1 MKRLDTYLP
10 PSALL
15 LALLFLFPL
24 SAHAQGRATIN
35 GYVTDAANQETL
47 VGAVIRIKGLKIG
60 AVTNTSG
67 FFSVTQIPAGKHTVI
82 VSFIGYERQEVA
94 VDLASGES
102 RRITVSLKP
111 APAGSNEVIIR
122 GEREDDRRE
131 IAISRVNIP
140 VEQLNQIRI
149 GGEADVFRSLQYLPG
164 VLTSSQISSGLFIR
178 GGSPDQNLVLLD
190 GSTVYNPSHLFGF
203 FSTFNPDAVKDV
215 ELIKGGYPAEYGG
228 RLSAVL
234 NITQKD
240 GNRNEVE
247 GVASLGVISSRL
259 SLQGPVGNGS
269 WFVGGRRTYLDLITK
284 LIPEDPENPLP
295 DFAFYDLNAK
305 VTQDLGAGDR
315 LSLSGFASDDDLE
328 LSGAGLS
335 FNIGIGNRTG
345 AARWTHIFDD
355 GLFSIVNLSASR
367 YSNGFKGDNGGYEFE
382 VGNTISDYT
391 GKAHLEWYANDDLTL
406 KGGVEATKYRFEY
419 LQNFTGK
426 TDEEE
431 STGSQEG
438 KTELTVYDWTFAGFL
453 QGNYQLTD
461 LLSMQA
467 GVHLDYLDLSNTV
480 TVDPRLAL
488 RYQVQ
493 EDVVLKASAGIFH
506 QYLRL
511 ASIPDFSF
519 FDTWLPTDSTVVPSD
534 ATHYILGLET
544 EPFDGYDFNVDVY
557 YKTLHNISELNDL
570 ATRANTVAEIFFS
583 GDGTA
588 YGAEVF
594 LQKKKGDLTG
604 WFGYALGY
612 VNARFDSVNGGREF
626 RPKYDRRHD
635 MKIVGQYKLNDRWE
649 IGASFTFQT
658 GQSYTAATS
667 RFRSQFPGETIGTD
681 LTVPADRYA
690 LRLPPSHQL
699 NINVNYNTTVFDL
712 PARLL
717 IDIFNVYSRRDI
729 WFRYY
734 DTAGDVTTVTDVK
747 LLPIIPTVSFEV
759 KF

>member
-1 MKRLDTYLP
+1 M
-10 PSALL
+10 A
-15 LALLFLFPL
+15 A
-24 SAHAQGRATIN
+24 AAQETATLN
-35 GYVTDAANQETL
+35 GYVTDASNQETL
-47 VGAVIRIKGLKIG
+47 IGAVIRIKGLKLG
-60 AVTNTSG
+60 GVTNTSG
-67 FFSVTQIPAGKHTVI
+67 FFSVGKIPPGKHTVI
-82 VSFIGYERQEVA
+82 VSMIGYEKQEVA
-94 VDLASGES
+94 VDLAAGES
-102 RRITVSLKP
+102 RKITVTLKP
-111 APAGSNEVIIR
+111 AAANANNVIVR
-122 GEREDDRRE
+122 GERNDENRQ

-203 FSTFNPDAVKDV
+203 FSTFNPDAMKDV

-269 WFVGGRRTYLDLITK
+269 WFIGGRRTYLDLITK

-305 VTQDLGAGDR
+305 VTQDLGSNDR
-315 LSLSGFASDDDLE
+315 LSLSGFASNDDLE
-328 LSGAGLS
+328 LNGAGLS
-335 FNIGIGNRTG
+335 FDIGIGNRTG
-345 AARWTHIFDD
+345 AARWTHIFDE

-391 GKAHLEWYANDDLTL
+391 AKAHLEWYASDDLSV
-406 KGGVEATKYRFEY
+406 KGGLEGTKYRFEY

-426 TDEEE
+426 TDKDE

-467 GVHLDYLDLSNTV
+467 GVHLDYLDLSNTL

-488 RYQVQ
+488 RYQAQ
-493 EDVVLKASAGIFH
+493 EDIVLKASVGIFH

-544 EPFDGYDFNVDVY
+544 EPFDGYDFNVDLY
-557 YKTLHNISELNDL
+557 YKTLHNISELNEL

-583 GDGTA
+583 GDGNA
-588 YGAEVF
+588 YGAELF

-604 WFGYALGY
+604 WLGYALGF

-635 MKIVGQYKLNDRWE
+635 MKIVGQYRLSDRWE
-649 IGASFTFQT
+649 VGASFTFQT

-667 RFRSQFPGETIGTD
+667 RFRSRFPGESIGTD
-681 LTVPADRYA
+681 LTVPADRYG

-734 DTAGDVTTVTDVK
+734 DTSGDVTTVTDVK
-747 LLPIIPTVSFEV
+747 LLPIIPTVSFEM